1 MPEDLELKHDLEMVY
16 LSSAYVLVREM
27 SSLYAYYSL
36 GESMRSGTRNKR
48 TISVMTHLRNK
59 WKLLNIVSALSSIT
73 FCVVASTQELVGW
86 QVALASWTVGML
98 WLRMLG
104 YIRMLSIT
112 FATYITCLLQ
122 IFSDIFQF
130 LIIMVVVMLMFGSM
144 IFIHQIDASN
154 HDVAFVPSWDPRV
167 ADVLKISPEHLG
179 EEDFDMHVFSTFFET
194 LLTMYR
200 TLLGESHRYWFHTP
214 MEIGVYVI
222 YELVVVILMLNVL
235 IAVVGD
241 SYEYSIIRA
250 RTTFVETR
258 VELIVELET
267 LGLTNTDGSNMFG
280 MINKF
285 GRRANRQLSRC
296 FRPIMDMFDDGSDE
310 EDDPMPAGR
319 GGKGLTGGPHRTNAP
334 RPIPPPPAHNGDG
347 DDGRPYHLDK
357 GLLGLLQWQFLMEDE
372 MKSLTGEDMNSH
384 DSWLGR
390 ALDMERRTKRIVA
403 MSETNLEEALGP
415 KVDNMQRD
423 LAVELKK
430 IKENVD
436 VLMERLPL
444 DGAAKKTG
452 SRGASPN

>member
-1 MPEDLELKHDLEMVY
+1 
-16 LSSAYVLVREM
+16 
-27 SSLYAYYSL
+27 
-36 GESMRSGTRNKR
+36 
-48 TISVMTHLRNK
+48 
-59 WKLLNIVSALSSIT
+59 
-73 FCVVASTQELVGW
+73 
-86 QVALASWTVGML
+86 
-98 WLRMLG
+98 
-104 YIRMLSIT
+104 
-112 FATYITCLLQ
+112 
-122 IFSDIFQF
+122 
-130 LIIMVVVMLMFGSM
+130 
-144 IFIHQIDASN
+144 
-154 HDVAFVPSWDPRV
+154 
-167 ADVLKISPEHLG
+167 
-179 EEDFDMHVFSTFFET
+179 
-194 LLTMYR
+194 
-200 TLLGESHRYWFHTP
+200 
-214 MEIGVYVI
+214 
-222 YELVVVILMLNVL
+222 
-235 IAVVGD
+235 
-241 SYEYSIIRA
+241 
-250 RTTFVETR
+250 
-258 VELIVELET
+258 
-267 LGLTNTDGSNMFG
+267 MFG

-372 MKSLTGEDMNSH
+372 MKSLTGEDLNSH

-436 VLMERLPL
+436 VLMERWPL

-452 SRGASPN
+452 SRGASPL